1 MPPLTV
7 AAIVETPHPISDATL
22 ALCRTLG
29 VARHLPA
36 ATPRSLTF
44 ELHDAPVAL
53 ANALRR
59 TLHSEISILA
69 LTFDAKDLRTDDVY
83 IIPHELTLRL
93 GLIPIRQVTGTRY
106 TLDARNDTDVTAP
119 VFSSQLRE
127 VGEKSPDEM
136 MAGGFV
142 LTYLRPGKRLTISKI
157 YAVDGVAYKDGA
169 RFSLPGK
176 MSYSTPPDRPA
187 PSSLAPPTRQTILM
201 AVPRQKY
208 FDPRHAIKT
217 AALTIASKLAA
228 ISRALT
234 DAPVDYYSSDIE
246 AVYTAGSATY
256 KLIGETVTIGNL
268 LCAYGYEADPSIGN
282 ISCARHHPSF
292 PYVVVSVSH
301 SDPRG
306 IMAAAIKA
314 ALSDLKTVVAAF

>member
-1 MPPLTV
+1 M
-7 AAIVETPHPISDATL
+7 
-22 ALCRTLG
+22 
-29 VARHLPA
+29 
-36 ATPRSLTF
+36 
-44 ELHDAPVAL
+44 AL

-69 LTFDAKDLRTDDVY
+69 LTFEEKDLRTDDVY

-93 GLIPIRQVTGTRY
+93 GLIPIRQVTGTRF
-106 TLDARNDTDVTAP
+106 TLDVRNDTDVITP

-127 VGEKSPDEM
+127 VGEKAPDEM
-136 MAGGFV
+136 MAGGFI

-157 YAVDGVAYKDGA
+157 YAIDGVAYKDGA

-176 MSYSTPPDRPA
+176 MSYSIPPPVDGAPR
-187 PSSLAPPTRQTILM
+187 PSSLAGPLRHTIKM
-201 AVPRQKY
+201 TVPRQKY

-217 AALTIASKLAA
+217 AALTLTSKLYN

-246 AVYTAGSATY
+246 AVYISGSATY
-256 KLIGETVTIGNL
+256 KLLGETVTIGNL
-268 LCAYGYEADPSIGN
+268 ICAYGYEVDPSIVN

-292 PYVVVSVSH
+292 PYVVISVSH

-306 IMAAAIKA
+306 VMAAAIKA
-314 ALSDLKTVVAAF
+314 ALSDLKTIVDAF